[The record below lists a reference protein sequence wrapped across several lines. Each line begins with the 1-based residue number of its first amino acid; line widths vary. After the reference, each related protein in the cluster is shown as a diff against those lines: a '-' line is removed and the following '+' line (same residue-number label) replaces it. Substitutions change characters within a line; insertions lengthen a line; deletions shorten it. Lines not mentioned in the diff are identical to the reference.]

1 MLFESAPID
10 KTPALT
16 REMGFHDVAA
26 FFRQHPDA
34 TLCPV
39 IDERRVPIGY
49 VSSMSFQT
57 LLASPFG
64 HALHEKKKIHDLMKS
79 GMDFPSVRDRIA
91 DVIGRYVSDDR
102 TIRDGLI
109 LVGPDGRYHGIMSGL
124 HVFEAMNT
132 IHTSMLAKLTLEIA
146 ERKVAEQKIKSLAD
160 EDPLTGILNRR
171 AFVREVDAHIA
182 RGVPFACAFV
192 DLDRFKHLNDRYGH
206 AIGDEV
212 LKTIA
217 SRLSANSA
225 LAHAARL
232 GGDEFAFVVKVSG
245 GSASIQQI
253 LEDMQTELIRG
264 IDSAVGQ
271 VFVGASIG
279 YAIHLMD
286 TFEQNEMLHAADK
299 SMLRI
304 KGVGGGVARFNRALD
319 IGSREADMVDLALV
333 SAVANRRF
341 EPAFQPIMEVRTG
354 RIVGHEMLARWPH
367 SGLQSDP
374 MPSQF
379 IQAAERLGLIDPLF
393 WSLADKAVS
402 SMDDSDTFLALN
414 ISPSQ
419 LCSDQFLDRLD
430 SLLTRHR
437 VNPARLELEITEHIY
452 FSNLDLSTEILS
464 KVRAMGV
471 TVALDD
477 FGTGYSSLTL
487 IDQLPINKI
496 KIDRSFVAQE
506 GGKTVRGTILK
517 ATIALCK
524 ELGITSCTEGIET
537 GENLHL
543 IAQLGCDLAQGYL
556 IGRPELRG
564 KPPLQ
569 QAKLSA

>member
-1 MLFESAPID
+1 MLFESAPIQ

-16 REMGFHDVAA
+16 RDMGFHDVAA
-26 FFRQHPDA
+26 FFRQYPDA

-39 IDERRVPIGY
+39 VDTHAVPIGY

-57 LLASPFG
+57 MLASPFG
-64 HALHEKKKIHDLMKS
+64 HALHEKKKIHSLMKC
-79 GMDFPSVRDRIA
+79 GADFPSIRDRIA
-91 DVIGRYVSDDR
+91 DVIGRYISDDR
-102 TIRDGLI
+102 TIRDGLV

-182 RGVPFACAFV
+182 RGIPFACAFV

-206 AIGDEV
+206 AVGDEV
-212 LKTIA
+212 LKTI
-217 SRLSANSA
+217 SNRLSNNAA

-232 GGDEFAFVVKVSG
+232 GGDEFAFVVRASG
-245 GSASIQQI
+245 GSAAIQQI
-253 LEDMQTELIRG
+253 LEDTQAELIRG

-286 TFEQNEMLHAADK
+286 TFEQAAMLHAADK

-304 KGVGGGVARFNRALD
+304 KAQGGGVARFNRALD
-319 IGSREADMVDLALV
+319 IGSQEADMVDLALV
-333 SAVANRRF
+333 SAVANKRF
-341 EPAFQPIMEVRTG
+341 EPAFQPILDVRTG
-354 RIVGHEMLARWPH
+354 RIVGHEMLARWPQ
-367 SGLQSDP
+367 SGLQTDP

-393 WSLADKAVS
+393 WSLADKAVA

-419 LCSDQFLDRLD
+419 LCSDHFLDKLD
-430 SLLTRHR
+430 SLVTRHR
-437 VNPARLELEITEHIY
+437 VDPARLELEVTEHIY

-471 TVALDD
+471 SVALDD
-477 FGTGYSSLTL
+477 FGTGYSSLKL
-487 IDQLPINKI
+487 IDQLPIDKI

-524 ELGITSCTEGIET
+524 ELGIKSCTEGIET
-537 GENLHL
+537 RENLHL

-556 IGRPELRG
+556 IGRPEIRG
-564 KPPLQ
+564 KAPPQ
-569 QAKLSA
+569 ENRLSA

>member
-64 HALHEKKKIHDLMKS
+64 HALHEKKKIHALMKS
-79 GMDFPSVRDRIA
+79 GMDCPSVRDRIA

-102 TIRDGLI
+102 TIRDGLV
-109 LVGPDGRYHGIMSGL
+109 LVEPDGRYHGIMSGL

-171 AFVREVDAHIA
+171 AFVREVDALIA

-217 SRLSANSA
+217 SRLSGNSA

-304 KGVGGGVARFNRALD
+304 KGVGGGVARFDRALD

-333 SAVANRRF
+333 SAVANKRF
-341 EPAFQPIMEVRTG
+341 EPAFQPILDVRTG
-354 RIVGHEMLARWPH
+354 RIVGHEMLARWPQ
-367 SGLQSDP
+367 SGLQTDP
-374 MPSQF
+374 MPTQF

-393 WSLADKAVS
+393 WSLADKAVA
-402 SMDDSDTFLALN
+402 SMDQSDTFLALN
-414 ISPSQ
+414 ISPTQ
-419 LCSDQFLDRLD
+419 LCSDQFLDKLD

-437 VNPARLELEITEHIY
+437 VDPARLELEVTEHIY
-452 FSNLDLSTEILS
+452 FSNLDLSTEILT

-471 TVALDD
+471 SVALDD
-477 FGTGYSSLTL
+477 FGTGYSSLKL

-506 GGKTVRGTILK
+506 AGKTVRGTILK
-517 ATIALCK
+517 ATLALCK
-524 ELGITSCTEGIET
+524 ELGIKSCTEGIET
-537 GENLHL
+537 RENLDL
-543 IAQLGCDLAQGYL
+543 IARLGCDLAQGYL
-556 IGRPELRG
+556 IGRPALR
-564 KPPLQ
+564 PPAPVVNLQ
-569 QAKLSA
+569 RSA

>member
-39 IDERRVPIGY
+39 IDERQVPIGY

-57 LLASPFG
+57 MLASPFG

-109 LVGPDGRYHGIMSGL
+109 LVGQDGRYHGIMSGL

-217 SRLSANSA
+217 SRLSGNSA

-341 EPAFQPIMEVRTG
+341 EPAFQPIMDVRTG

-437 VNPARLELEITEHIY
+437 VNPARLELEVTEHIY

-477 FGTGYSSLTL
+477 FGTGYSSLKL

-564 KPPLQ
+564 EPPLQ
-569 QAKLSA
+569 QARVSA

>member
-39 IDERRVPIGY
+39 IDERQVPIGY

-57 LLASPFG
+57 MLASPFG

-109 LVGPDGRYHGIMSGL
+109 LVGQDGRYHGIMSGL

-217 SRLSANSA
+217 SRLSGNSA

-341 EPAFQPIMEVRTG
+341 EPAFQPIMDVRTG

-430 SLLTRHR
+430 SLLTRNR
-437 VNPARLELEITEHIY
+437 VNPARLELEVTEHIY

-477 FGTGYSSLTL
+477 FGTGYSSLKL

-564 KPPLQ
+564 EPPLQ
-569 QAKLSA
+569 QARLSA